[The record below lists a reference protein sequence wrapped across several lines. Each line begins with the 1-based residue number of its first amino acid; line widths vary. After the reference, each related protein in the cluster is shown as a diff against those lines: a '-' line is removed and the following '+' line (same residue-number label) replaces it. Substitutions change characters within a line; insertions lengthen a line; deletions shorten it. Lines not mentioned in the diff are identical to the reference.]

1 MASEHAG
8 EGLDAPLERPAPPSR
23 RAPRNAYGK
32 RLPIIIGVLALAA
45 FAGSIGWAY
54 RQGMVAGT
62 CGDDEV
68 KIVRALEGPTRL
80 KPETP
85 GGMQVPNQDKLV
97 YDRMTRAAPGQK
109 VERLLPGAEA
119 PIPKPAPEAA
129 PAEPT
134 PTETKTVKVGTT
146 TVVPPR
152 VPDAKPAGPES
163 DEAASS
169 PITPAVKPAARA
181 AEEEKTASRLPPMP
195 TRRPKSL
202 PSGSFGLQLAALRNP
217 NAIPPLWKTLKGTH
231 VKILGKLRVKVLRI
245 TVGEK
250 GIFHRLLAGP
260 FPSEATARV
269 ACQSLK
275 SRNQDCIVV
284 RY

>member
-1 MASEHAG
+1 MASDHAG
-8 EGLDAPLERPAPPSR
+8 EGLDAPLERPAPSSR
-23 RAPRNAYGK
+23 RAPRNVYGK
-32 RLPIIIGVLALAA
+32 RLPIVIGVLALVA

-62 CGDDEV
+62 GGDDEMKPV
-68 KIVRALEGPTRL
+68 PAQEGPIRL

-109 VERLLPGAEA
+109 VEQLLPGAEA
-119 PIPKPAPEAA
+119 PMPKPAPEAA
-129 PAEPT
+129 PAETT
-134 PTETKTVKVGTT
+134 PAETKTVKVGTT
-146 TVVPPR
+146 AVVPPR
-152 VPDAKPAGPES
+152 VPDAKPTGPES

-169 PITPAVKPAARA
+169 PKPASPA
-181 AEEEKTASRLPPMP
+181 AESEEEKIASRLPPVP

-217 NAIPPLWKTLKGTH
+217 NAIPPFWKTLKGTH

-250 GIFHRLLAGP
+250 GVFHRLLAGP